1 METLIVFPVHAL
13 SVPFYQPVL
22 GFVLRLLRVLGG
34 QRLRA
39 RGEEVFHCEFAR
51 VSTGMGVWIGAG
63 LVVAD
68 PVSFVGPVLIS
79 FFLVQT
85 TPFGCFSPKIAH
97 FRIVVGETLTT
108 FPSNLDCFSKLLRQY
123 CLTDFNNW
131 NNYSNFNLCFLHFW
145 CIRDKRYSFLCHAS
159 AFYFSLFSAI
169 YSKILVL

>member
-1 METLIVFPVHAL
+1 LETSIVLSVHVL

-34 QRLRA
+34 QRLWA
-39 RGEEVFHCEFAR
+39 RGEEIFHCEFAR

-63 LVVAD
+63 LIVTD
-68 PVSFVGPVLIS
+68 PVSLVSPVLIS

-97 FRIVVGETLTT
+97 FRIVMSKVLTT
-108 FPSNLDCFSKLLRQY
+108 FPSNLDCISKLLRQH

-131 NNYSNFNLCFLHFW
+131 NNYSNFNLCFIHFW
-145 CIRDKRYSFLCHAS
+145 CIRDKKYSFMSCICI
-159 AFYFSLFSAI
+159 LFFAI
-169 YSKILVL
+169 QRHLF